1 MGRTSFGK
9 MADSFIS
16 SMDRNH
22 RKVRV
27 LIVDDTPDVR
37 CDLHQFLDLTGDME
51 VIGEAANGQEAIRL
65 TAELSPD
72 VVVMDLEMPG
82 KDGFEATRQIKAQ
95 VHAPRIVILSIHA
108 GMEEQQ
114 RALAAGA
121 DAFFMK
127 GNSYEALVN
136 SILGTPSGNGKE

>member
-1 MGRTSFGK
+1 
-9 MADSFIS
+9 
-16 SMDRNH
+16 MDRNH

-37 CDLHQFLDLTGDME
+37 CDLRQFLDLTGDLE
-51 VIGEAANGQEAIRL
+51 VIGEAANGLEAIRL

-72 VVVMDLEMPG
+72 VVVMDLEMPVM
-82 KDGFEATRQIKAQ
+82 DGFQATRQIKAQ

-108 GMEEQQ
+108 GMEERQ
-114 RALAAGA
+114 RAMEAGA

-127 GNSYEALVN
+127 GNSYDALVR
-136 SILGTPSGNGKE
+136 SILGVPSGNGKE